1 MPGRILKEK
10 KNMPVTINIFL
21 DHLTYDKF
29 KAYATKNG
37 LDESSALVQ
46 VLERGM
52 ANYWLQEFKHL
63 KRSYFSMRKL
73 FEEYKKDN
81 EALKA
86 IEKQNEQFQK
96 ILEEKGQQQKV
107 AHKWTSAR

>member
-1 MPGRILKEK
+1 MLGRILKEK
-10 KNMPVTINIFL
+10 KNMPVTIDIFL

-29 KAYATKNG
+29 KVYFTKNG
-37 LDESSALVQ
+37 LDENSALVQ

-52 ANYWLQEFKHL
+52 ANYWLQEFKRL
-63 KRSYFSMRKL
+63 KQNYLPMKKL

-86 IEKQNEQFQK
+86 IEKQNERLQK
-96 ILEEKGQQQKV
+96 ILKEKGQQQKFV
-107 AHKWTSAR
+107 HESVNAR